1 MSRALLAG
9 MFGLGFVACSSVVA
23 KESEDANRGRALD
36 RTLSVGT
43 LVEAKL
49 QDSPPWRR
57 KQPGETVRA
66 NVSANVQ
73 NAHRS
78 VVIPAGCLVRLRIAR
93 RASASKSGEGHANV
107 ALQVTSVTVGGKVYP
122 VSTTAELTQGVG
134 RTSQD
139 TVVPSGTILFVLPEG
154 LTVER

>member
-1 MSRALLAG
+1 
-9 MFGLGFVACSSVVA
+9 MFGLGLVACSSVVA
-23 KESEDANRGRALD
+23 SEGEHANRNRALD

-57 KQPGETVRA
+57 TKPGETVRA

-93 RASASKSGEGHANV
+93 RASPSKGRDEGDASV
-107 ALQVTSVTVGGKVYP
+107 ALRVTSVTVGGKVYP
-122 VSTTAELTQGVG
+122 VSTTAELTQVVG
-134 RTSQD
+134 RPSHD